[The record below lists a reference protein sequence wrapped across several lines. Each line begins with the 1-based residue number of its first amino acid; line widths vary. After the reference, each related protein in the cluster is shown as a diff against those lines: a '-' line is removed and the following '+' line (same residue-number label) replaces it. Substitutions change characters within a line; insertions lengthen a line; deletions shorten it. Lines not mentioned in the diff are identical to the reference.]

1 MEYES
6 VQLVSSKIEPGV
18 QYRVV
23 RMSFARRMGLMRA
36 VRDLASRREF
46 LAAGESTEDKM
57 DAALVQAEIDQ
68 AYLRWGLQGVAGV
81 VIDGEEASPETLAN
95 AGPEALCRE
104 ALDAVRAETGL
115 SETERKNF

>member
-6 VQLVSSKIEPGV
+6 VQLVSSRIEPGV

-23 RMSFARRMGLMRA
+23 RMSFTRRMELMRA
-36 VRDLASRREF
+36 VRDLASHREF

-57 DAALVQAEIDQ
+57 EAALVQAEIDR
-68 AYLRWGLQGVAGV
+68 AYLLWGLQGVAGL
-81 VIDGEEASPETLAN
+81 VIDGEEASPDSLAS

-104 ALDAVRAETGL
+104 ALEAVKAQTGL
-115 SETERKNF
+115 TEAERKNS

>member
-6 VQLVSSKIEPGV
+6 VKLVSSKIEPGV
-18 QYRVV
+18 QYRVI
-23 RMSFARRMGLMRA
+23 RMSFARRMELMRA

-57 DAALVQAEIDQ
+57 DAALVQAEIER
-68 AYLRWGLQGVAGV
+68 AYLGWGLQGVAGL
-81 VIDGEEASPETLAN
+81 VIDGEEARPDTLAN

-104 ALDAVRAETGL
+104 ALEAVKAETGL
-115 SETERKNF
+115 TETERKNC